1 MSTLLISVKILDILI
16 KIINEICL
24 SIQYEA
30 MFVAVQPEI
39 TTVRDKP
46 VHNHRQND
54 EGKKRKK
61 ANKQRDRQKVRNLEE
76 GTKRMIN

>member
-1 MSTLLISVKILDILI
+1 
-16 KIINEICL
+16 
-24 SIQYEA
+24 

-54 EGKKRKK
+54 EDKKRKK
-61 ANKQRDRQKVRNLEE
+61 ANKQRDRQKEINLEE